1 MAYDEGL
8 AARLRAL
15 LAGRSVT
22 EKRMFGGHAFLLD
35 GHLTV
40 AASGRGGLLVRVAAD
55 RSAELLERPRTAR
68 MVMGGREMAGWLWVT
83 GEPDVDDLDG
93 PELAGWVAEA
103 VAVVETLPPKRVR
116 PKRVRPERRA
126 AGRPPPGRR
135 PG

>member
-1 MAYDEGL
+1 
-8 AARLRAL
+8 
-15 LAGRSVT
+15 
-22 EKRMFGGHAFLLD
+22 
-35 GHLTV
+35 
-40 AASGRGGLLVRVAAD
+40 
-55 RSAELLERPRTAR
+55 

-135 PG
+135 QG

>member
-22 EKRMFGGHAFLLD
+22 EKRMFGGYAFLLD

-55 RSAELLERPRTAR
+55 RSAALLERPRSAR

-116 PKRVRPERRA
+116 SKPVRSERRA
-126 AGRPPPGRR
+126 AGTPPPGRPR
-135 PG
+135 G

>member
-55 RSAELLERPRTAR
+55 APRSCWSAR
-68 MVMGGREMAGWLWVT
+68 
-83 GEPDVDDLDG
+83 G
-93 PELAGWVAEA
+93 PHAW
-103 VAVVETLPPKRVR
+103 
-116 PKRVRPERRA
+116 
-126 AGRPPPGRR
+126 
-135 PG
+135 